1 MNIFKTKDIGDI
13 GEKYV
18 AKFLKK
24 NKYKILERNYR
35 KNYGE
40 IDIIAANQEY
50 IIFVEVKTR
59 HKNSMTQPADAV
71 DKRKQRKIIKT
82 AITYLME
89 NNIEKY
95 VRFDVCEVF
104 VDKQTLKLIDINYIE
119 NAFEQE
125 GEYASY

>member
-71 DKRKQRKIIKT
+71 DKRKQR
-82 AITYLME
+82 
-89 NNIEKY
+89 
-95 VRFDVCEVF
+95 
-104 VDKQTLKLIDINYIE
+104 
-119 NAFEQE
+119 
-125 GEYASY
+125 